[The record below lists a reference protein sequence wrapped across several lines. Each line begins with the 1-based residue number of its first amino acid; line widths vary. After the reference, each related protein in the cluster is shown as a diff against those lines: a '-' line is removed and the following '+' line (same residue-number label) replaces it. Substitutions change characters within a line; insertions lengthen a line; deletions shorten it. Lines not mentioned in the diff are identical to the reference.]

1 MQRIFV
7 TATNTDAGKTFV
19 SALLLQ
25 GFRTLGVTS
34 YALKPLAS
42 GCDAMGNNADIT
54 ALLQGSHLT
63 ADDINLHRFT
73 PAIAPHLAAAQCGI
87 SLKGDDIVAFVH
99 SEQRLSAQV
108 QLIEGA
114 GGWLLPLSADE
125 LLSDVVLAAK
135 WPVLLVV
142 AVQLGCLNHALLTYR
157 ELARS
162 GATIVGFVANVVGP
176 MACQAENIAELQ
188 RLLPIPCLG
197 VVPYEPAAPVATAL
211 AQSVLLRLEQL
222 GG

>member
-25 GFRTLGVTS
+25 GFRALGVTS

-87 SLKGDDIVAFVH
+87 LHELTHTLETPTASGGDGCGHVH
-99 SEQRLSAQV
+99 
-108 QLIEGA
+108 GA
-114 GGWLLPLSADE
+114 HS
-125 LLSDVVLAAK
+125 
-135 WPVLLVV
+135 
-142 AVQLGCLNHALLTYR
+142 
-157 ELARS
+157 
-162 GATIVGFVANVVGP
+162 
-176 MACQAENIAELQ
+176 
-188 RLLPIPCLG
+188 
-197 VVPYEPAAPVATAL
+197 
-211 AQSVLLRLEQL
+211 
-222 GG
+222 